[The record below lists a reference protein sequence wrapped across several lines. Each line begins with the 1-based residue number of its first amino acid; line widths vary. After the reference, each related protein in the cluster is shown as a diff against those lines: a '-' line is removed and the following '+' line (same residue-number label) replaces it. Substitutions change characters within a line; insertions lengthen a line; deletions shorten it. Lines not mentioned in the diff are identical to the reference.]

1 MKNAFNFFVILLL
14 YLATVPTN
22 VIALGA
28 FTEVWMKDFQISRQ
42 NLTLLYLL
50 STYFVFVLL
59 IMIKVRYSLKITLL
73 SLGFCCLLPVV
84 FTTTITLF
92 FTFVILQWLGQGWLV
107 EACRTL
113 LLQTS
118 SRTSYGISVGFM
130 EAAGTIAVFLC
141 PFFFLFLIQNFNW
154 RIIFI
159 CLGMFYIV
167 MGIIIAPYSYS
178 IKSLCFN
185 NFQDRKFL
193 LSNIL
198 IYLPV
203 VLASGFF
210 FHLEACGKIFNLP
223 LNLLETCSLKQG
235 IGIVILQIIL
245 GYFWKNNRR
254 TACIYLCVLIISQM
268 IWLFN
273 LFAFN
278 TTVYL
283 ISTILGWSL
292 FGVLINTF
300 WQYLYP
306 NNLVLNEQKLKASV
320 AFGFLANAIGPIV
333 FYGLISVV
341 SPSLCR

>member
-1 MKNAFNFFVILLL
+1 MKKSFNFFAILLL

-28 FTEVWMKDFQISRQ
+28 FTEVWIKDFQISRQ

-59 IMIKVRYSLKITLL
+59 IVVKVRYSLKTTLFV
-73 SLGFCCLLPVV
+73 LGFCCILPA
-84 FTTTITLF
+84 TITSTITVFLA
-92 FTFVILQWLGQGWLV
+92 FVILQWLGQGWLV

-118 SRTSYGISVGFM
+118 SKTSYGIFVGFM

-141 PFFFLFLIQNFNW
+141 PFFFLFLIHDFSW
-154 RIIFI
+154 RAIFI
-159 CLGMFYIV
+159 FLGIFYILTGV
-167 MGIIIAPYSYS
+167 IVTPYSHS
-178 IKSLCFN
+178 IKPLCFDGFRDVN
-185 NFQDRKFL
+185 FL
-193 LSNIL
+193 LSNML

-210 FHLEACGKIFNLP
+210 FHFEACGKIFNLS
-223 LNLLETCSLKQG
+223 LDLLESCALKQG
-235 IGIVILQIIL
+235 GCIVILQVVL
-245 GYFWKNNRR
+245 GYFWKDTRR
-254 TACIYLCVLIISQM
+254 VAYTYVIVLIVSQM
-268 IWLFN
+268 IWLLN

-283 ISTILGWSL
+283 TSTVLGWSL

-300 WQYLYP
+300 WQYIYAKNPTLIQ
-306 NNLVLNEQKLKASV
+306 QKLKMSV
-320 AFGFLANAIGPIV
+320 AFGFLANAVGPVIFYV
-333 FYGLISVV
+333 FI
-341 SPSLCR
+341 